1 VARASSPRPPARRR
15 LESLRHTKEARRLA
29 GFLFVQAPMTDF
41 EDRVRRMARE
51 AMTEIGRDPSEIA
64 DVVEPPG
71 ADYCVIAF
79 AAEGVKP
86 IEVSK
91 PLGAGE
97 SQELDEIR
105 RALQYRFRT

>member
-1 VARASSPRPPARRR
+1 
-15 LESLRHTKEARRLA
+15 
-29 GFLFVQAPMTDF
+29 MTDF

-51 AMTEIGRDPSEIA
+51 AIGELGRDPGEIA

-71 ADYCVIAF
+71 ADFCVIRF
-79 AAEGVKP
+79 ADPNVKP
-86 IEVSK
+86 IEIPK

-105 RALQYRFRT
+105 RALQYRFGA

>member
-1 VARASSPRPPARRR
+1 MAS
-15 LESLRHTKEARRLA
+15 
-29 GFLFVQAPMTDF
+29 FLFGKERMTDF

-51 AMTEIGRDPSEIA
+51 AMVEIGRSADEIA

-71 ADYCVIAF
+71 ADYCVITF
-79 AAEGVKP
+79 SDEDLKP
-86 IEVSK
+86 IEIPK

-105 RALQYRFRT
+105 RALQYRFGT

>member
-1 VARASSPRPPARRR
+1 
-15 LESLRHTKEARRLA
+15 
-29 GFLFVQAPMTDF
+29 
-41 EDRVRRMARE
+41 MARE
-51 AMTEIGRDPSEIA
+51 VIRELGHDGNEIA

-71 ADYCVIAF
+71 ADYCVITFRDPNLHA
-79 AAEGVKP
+79 

-105 RALQYRFRT
+105 RALQYRLKS